1 MSIKSAIGKGTAI
14 SHPAAGS
21 MKSAQSSIT
30 TGVVGLQL
38 SKSSADNIGIEK
50 VEESKPAEII
60 ALADFNRV
68 YESGAF
74 LTPYG
79 KYYQALNVVQSIT
92 TDDVSYV
99 VSKAIEKDSSKKWSS
114 LSENLDIAI
123 SDADDFIDDLANIN
137 EKIEKAMISFDFAR
151 SDDNDLQQAGQDYL
165 TSKLK
170 TYETTP
176 ESRKYNLDSILV
188 QKSSNRF
195 LDPGSSSKS
204 FSSTGGNSSAIKQI
218 LNDIVK
224 NKISEKPHKE
234 IFEFWGQEKE
244 EKNLNPEDN
253 HGANGGEGWNTFN
266 ESNSLLAPIEILSN
280 VMSISTGIQSV
291 QQDSISGKLGFKKSN
306 LGSMFEGTNPGKA
319 QAKSDPTP
327 YKKNSNRSNLTALSM
342 FQFKKSNGSII
353 LPIEIEDS
361 PDKKAYKSG
370 QTGLVRDAILA
381 GDFTFSDFK
390 SYLDQYEESRQD
402 IESYA
407 EKMLGLLDSSNM
419 ITPLEVLRVTLS
431 SFSKALDIAK
441 SDESSRFQ
449 LLYTCFC
456 NIDAEAIQQL
466 LRVVGK
472 IKYYRLKSKSSFV
485 GGTDAPGSK
494 SLSTSKTSVGSESLT
509 SDATITTTEIEN
521 KSEATSDRIIKRTA
535 GASPPDLDHAV
546 FMISRLIESS
556 NFDASSSYVDT
567 TKKIEEAEA
576 EIDGWESSID
586 RINNSNYTDKKKAEL
601 ILVNERAI
609 DTIESYI
616 IDLKNELNNDPTY
629 VGGDI
634 VSEYFQDG
642 MKKTSGTFWSCIV
655 DAYDKIVSDAQKRL
669 PSDTKITNDFGLTL
683 HGSFDEF
690 GLLAMI
696 VKCFVSLSSTIDFK
710 CKWTGANATYEAYQL
725 FDEFTVDNG
734 MLSSLGLNI
743 FGYSSHLID
752 NYIKEI
758 SLLTSD
764 TNNEDLA
771 STKFFKASL
780 AKKTFDEL
788 SSSATIYQNAMA
800 YLSAF
805 SKAMSSAREDLESA
819 FANILESSSRR
830 ASLDTPEGRKMI
842 SSLTSQQIVYRR
854 SLLDKYRPVKNLG
867 YLPARFTFSLGETTA
882 LNDMLSS
889 PEFASRTSENI
900 RIISAAVP
908 AGTIDLTKKY
918 KDPEI
923 GQQNYTGM
931 MELIISRRDYE
942 FDDIIFKE
950 KIFLFDPQLYVS
962 PDSFVSYRKS
972 RNTSDS
978 DRSLAIGKKITFKLY
993 SKDSSQTLTY
1003 TELLSNPRYES
1014 LSKNQKDEIVKNT
1027 TLSYLLESYIFNTT
1041 GMLFD
1046 ESVTLKIKDSISQ
1059 AGVSALG
1066 AISSQNIQ
1074 DLVLPSSSQ
1083 LSEMINAN
1091 GDIDYATPIS
1101 GITSGDRELIAA
1113 LASSYI
1119 MKDENPID
1127 RLLSNSEFDRT
1138 FIVSIDPDNFYID
1151 EEETGK
1157 VNGEIGRSMLK
1168 SIKKNDL
1175 LIKDDESLRIAP
1187 RDPLSG
1193 GFSIGDVTC
1202 QFIPHTSSKTEGS
1215 MLKQSKEL
1223 AQSKV
1228 QRGIT
1233 SKSDVQSKE
1242 ISKTKKART
1251 NKGVKL

>member
-30 TGVVGLQL
+30 TGVVGLQM
-38 SKSSADNIGIEK
+38 SKSSADNVGIEK

-60 ALADFNRV
+60 ALADFNRI
-68 YESGAF
+68 YETGTF

-99 VSKAIEKDSSKKWSS
+99 VSKAIEKDTSKKWSS
-114 LSENLDIAI
+114 LSKNLDIAI
-123 SDADDFIDDLANIN
+123 SDADDFINDLANIN
-137 EKIEKAMISFDFAR
+137 EKIEKAMISLDFAR

-218 LNDIVK
+218 LNNVIK
-224 NKISEKPHKE
+224 NKIFEKPYKE
-234 IFEFWGQEKE
+234 IFELWGQEKE
-244 EKNLNPEDN
+244 EKDLNPEDSR
-253 HGANGGEGWNTFN
+253 GANEGEGWKAFN

-306 LGSMFEGTNPGKA
+306 LGSMFEGMNPGGVKE
-319 QAKSDPTP
+319 KSDPTP

-342 FQFKKSNGSII
+342 LQFKKSDGSII

-370 QTGLVRDAILA
+370 QTGLVRDAILT
-381 GDFTFSDFK
+381 GDYTFSDFK
-390 SYLDQYEESRQD
+390 SYLDQFEESRQD

-419 ITPLEVLRVTLS
+419 VTPLEVFRAILS
-431 SFSKALDIAK
+431 SFSKALSIAK

-449 LLYTCFC
+449 LLYTSFC
-456 NIDAEAIQQL
+456 NSDAEAIQQL

-472 IKYYRLKSKSSFV
+472 IKYYRLKSKSGFA
-485 GGTDAPGSK
+485 GGDDAPGSK
-494 SLSTSKTSVGSESLT
+494 SLSTSKTSVGSETLT
-509 SDATITTTEIEN
+509 SDATVTTTEVEN
-521 KSEATSDRIIKRTA
+521 KSEATLNRIIKRTA
-535 GASPPDLDHAV
+535 SSSPPAVDLAD
-546 FMISRLIESS
+546 FMIRRLVEGSP
-556 NFDASSSYVDT
+556 FDASYLDIR
-567 TKKIEEAEA
+567 KKIEEAEA
-576 EIDGWESSID
+576 EIDDLEKEISTLQSRALSDAKNGNYNSSSLEDISKYEED
-586 RINNSNYTDKKKAEL
+586 VDSL
-601 ILVNERAI
+601 
-609 DTIESYI
+609 ESYI
-616 IDLKNELNNDPTY
+616 IDLKNELNSLPTY
-629 VGGDI
+629 VGGEI

-642 MKKTSGTFWSCIV
+642 MIKTSGTFWSCIV
-655 DAYDKIVSDAQKRL
+655 DAYDKIVLNAQKRL
-669 PSDTKITNDFGLTL
+669 PSDTKITNDLGLTL
-683 HGSFDEF
+683 YGSFDEF

-696 VKCFVSLSSTIDFK
+696 VKCFVSLSSTTNFK
-710 CKWTGANATYEAYQL
+710 CKWEASSDVTSGFGAYKI
-725 FDEFTVDNG
+725 DI
-734 MLSSLGLNI
+734 LGLNI
-743 FGYSSHLID
+743 SGYSSRAID

-764 TNNEDLA
+764 TNNENLA
-771 STKFFKASL
+771 STKFLKASL

-788 SSSATIYQNAMA
+788 SSNATIYQNAMA

-805 SKAMSSAREDLESA
+805 SKAMLSAREDLESA

-854 SLLDKYRPVKNLG
+854 SLLDKYRPAKNLG
-867 YLPARFTFSLGETTA
+867 YLPARFAFSLGETTA

-908 AGTIDLTKKY
+908 AGTIDSTKKY
-918 KDPEI
+918 KDSEL
-923 GQQNYTGM
+923 GEQNYTGM
-931 MELIISRRDYE
+931 IELIIFRRDYE

-972 RNTSDS
+972 KNTSDS

-1003 TELLSNPRYES
+1003 ADLLSNPRYES
-1014 LSKNQKDEIVKNT
+1014 LSKKQKNEIVKNT

-1074 DLVLPSSSQ
+1074 DLVLPTSSQ

-1091 GDIDYATPIS
+1091 GDINYATSIS

-1175 LIKDDESLRIAP
+1175 LIKDDESLRISP
-1187 RDPLSG
+1187 RDPLNG

-1233 SKSDVQSKE
+1233 SKSDIQSKE

>member
-92 TDDVSYV
+92 TDDVSYI

-114 LSENLDIAI
+114 LSKNLDIAI

-137 EKIEKAMISFDFAR
+137 EKIEKAMISLDFAR
-151 SDDNDLQQAGQDYL
+151 SDDNNLQQAGQDYL

-170 TYETTP
+170 TYETIP

-234 IFEFWGQEKE
+234 IFELWGQEKE
-244 EKNLNPEDN
+244 EKDLNPEDSR
-253 HGANGGEGWNTFN
+253 GANEGEGWKAFN
-266 ESNSLLAPIEILSN
+266 ESNSLLAPIEILSS
-280 VMSISTGIQSV
+280 VMSISAGIQSV
-291 QQDSISGKLGFKKSN
+291 RQDSISGKLGFKKSN
-306 LGSMFEGTNPGKA
+306 LGSMFEGMNPGGVK
-319 QAKSDPTP
+319 AKSDPTP

-342 FQFKKSNGSII
+342 LQFKKIDGSII

-381 GDFTFSDFK
+381 GDYTFSDFK
-390 SYLDQYEESRQD
+390 SYLDQFEESRQD

-419 ITPLEVLRVTLS
+419 TTPLEVFRAILS
-431 SFSKALDIAK
+431 SFSKALSIAK
-441 SDESSRFQ
+441 SNESSRFQ
-449 LLYTCFC
+449 LLYTSFC
-456 NIDAEAIQQL
+456 NSDAEAIQQL

-472 IKYYRLKSKSSFV
+472 IKYYRLKSKNSFV
-485 GGTDAPGSK
+485 GGDDAPGSK
-494 SLSTSKTSVGSESLT
+494 SLSTSKTSVGSETLT
-509 SDATITTTEIEN
+509 SDATVTTTEVEN
-521 KSEATSDRIIKRTA
+521 KSEATSNRIIKRTA
-535 GASPPDLDHAV
+535 SSSPPAVDLASS
-546 FMISRLIESS
+546 MIGRLIEGSP
-556 NFDASSSYVDT
+556 FDASYLDI

-576 EIDGWESSID
+576 EIGDLEKEISTLQSRALSDAKNGNYNSSYLADISKYVEDID
-586 RINNSNYTDKKKAEL
+586 SLEF
-601 ILVNERAI
+601 
-609 DTIESYI
+609 YI
-616 IDLKNELNNDPTY
+616 IDLKNELNSLPTY
-629 VGGDI
+629 VGVEI

-642 MKKTSGTFWSCIV
+642 MIKTSGTFWSCIV
-655 DAYDKIVSDAQKRL
+655 DAYDKIVLNAQKRL
-669 PSDTKITNDFGLTL
+669 PSDTKITNDLGLTL
-683 HGSFDEF
+683 YGSFDEF

-696 VKCFVSLSSTIDFK
+696 VKCFVSLSSTTNFK
-710 CKWTGANATYEAYQL
+710 CKWKAFSDVTSGSGAYK
-725 FDEFTVDNG
+725 VDV
-734 MLSSLGLNI
+734 LGLNI
-743 FGYSSHLID
+743 SGYSSRAID

-771 STKFFKASL
+771 STKFLKASL

-805 SKAMSSAREDLESA
+805 SKTMLSAREDLESA

-854 SLLDKYRPVKNLG
+854 SLLDKYRPAKNLG

-908 AGTIDLTKKY
+908 AGTIDSTKKY
-918 KDPEI
+918 KDSEI

-931 MELIISRRDYE
+931 IELIISRRDYE

-972 RNTSDS
+972 KNTSDS

-1003 TELLSNPRYES
+1003 ADVLSNPRYES
-1014 LSKNQKDEIVKNT
+1014 MSKKQKDEIVKNT

-1091 GDIDYATPIS
+1091 GDIDYAIPIS

-1157 VNGEIGRSMLK
+1157 VNGEIGRNMLK

-1187 RDPLSG
+1187 RDPLNG

>member
-68 YESGAF
+68 YEIGEF

-92 TDDVSYV
+92 TDDVSYI

-114 LSENLDIAI
+114 LSKNLDIAI

-137 EKIEKAMISFDFAR
+137 EKIEKAMISLDFAR

-195 LDPGSSSKS
+195 LNPGTSSKS

-234 IFEFWGQEKE
+234 IFELWGQEKE
-244 EKNLNPEDN
+244 EKDLNPEDSR
-253 HGANGGEGWNTFN
+253 GANEGEGWKAFN

-280 VMSISTGIQSV
+280 VMSISAGIQSV

-306 LGSMFEGTNPGKA
+306 LGSMFEGMNPGGVKE
-319 QAKSDPTP
+319 KSDPAP

-342 FQFKKSNGSII
+342 LQFKKSDGSII

-381 GDFTFSDFK
+381 GDYTFSDFK
-390 SYLDQYEESRQD
+390 SYLDQFEESRQD

-419 ITPLEVLRVTLS
+419 TTPLEVFRAILS
-431 SFSKALDIAK
+431 SFSKALSIAK

-449 LLYTCFC
+449 LLYTSFC
-456 NIDAEAIQQL
+456 NSDAEAIQQL

-472 IKYYRLKSKSSFV
+472 IKYYRLILKSSFV
-485 GGTDAPGSK
+485 GGEDAPGPK
-494 SLSTSKTSVGSESLT
+494 SLSTSKTSVGSETLT
-509 SDATITTTEIEN
+509 SDATVTTTEVEN
-521 KSEATSDRIIKRTA
+521 KSEATSNRIIKRTA
-535 GASPPDLDHAV
+535 SSSPPAVDLASS
-546 FMISRLIESS
+546 MIRRLIEGSP
-556 NFDASSSYVDT
+556 FDASYLDI

-576 EIDGWESSID
+576 EIDDLEKEISALQSQASSNSRGSSRYDSSSLADISKYQEDID
-586 RINNSNYTDKKKAEL
+586 SLEF
-601 ILVNERAI
+601 
-609 DTIESYI
+609 YI
-616 IDLKNELNNDPTY
+616 IDLKNELNSLPTY

-655 DAYDKIVSDAQKRL
+655 DAYDKIVSNTQKRL
-669 PSDTKITNDFGLTL
+669 PSDTKITNDLGLTL
-683 HGSFDEF
+683 YGSFDEF

-696 VKCFVSLSSTIDFK
+696 VKCFVSLSSTTNFK
-710 CKWTGANATYEAYQL
+710 CKWEAPSDVTSGFGA
-725 FDEFTVDNG
+725 FKVDI
-734 MLSSLGLNI
+734 LGLNI
-743 FGYSSHLID
+743 SGYSSRAID

-771 STKFFKASL
+771 STKFLKASL

-854 SLLDKYRPVKNLG
+854 SLLDKYRPAKNLG

-908 AGTIDLTKKY
+908 AGTIDSTKKY
-918 KDPEI
+918 KDSEI
-923 GQQNYTGM
+923 GQQNYTDM
-931 MELIISRRDYE
+931 IELIISRRDYE

-1003 TELLSNPRYES
+1003 ADVLSNPRYES
-1014 LSKNQKDEIVKNT
+1014 MSKKQKDEIVKNT

-1223 AQSKV
+1223 AQSKG